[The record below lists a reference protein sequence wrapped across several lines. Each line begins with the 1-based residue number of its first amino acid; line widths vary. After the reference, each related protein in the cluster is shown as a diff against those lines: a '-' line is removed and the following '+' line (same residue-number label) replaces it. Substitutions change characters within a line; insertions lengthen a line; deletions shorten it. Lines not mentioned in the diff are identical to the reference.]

1 MNQHIF
7 REYDIRGIVD
17 KDLTTETVKTLA
29 RAVGTYFRRFEVKRV
44 SLGFDA
50 RESSPRFRDLFI
62 EGLNSSGLDV
72 LDIGMIPTPLLYFS
86 LFTENVDAG
95 IMITGSHNPSEF
107 NGFKL
112 CLGKSSIYGEQIQTI
127 KDIGL
132 RGEFVEGAGIVEN
145 KDITPDYLKF
155 VTENIKPGNRKL
167 KVVVDAGN
175 GIGGIVGVPLYKQ
188 LGFEVIELFIEPDSC
203 FPNHHPDPTEAKNML
218 DAVEAVLANNAD
230 LAIAFDG
237 DGDRIGVVDEKGKII
252 WGDEL
257 MTIFARSILKEKPNS
272 TFIAEV
278 KCSQRLFDDIEK
290 HGGNA
295 IMSKVGHSL
304 IKAKMKETDAVLAG
318 EMSGHIFFADRFF
331 GFDDAIYSGAR
342 LLEIL
347 SNSENN
353 LSEFLSDL
361 PKVVNTPEIR
371 FDCPDEYKF
380 EIVKKITSEF
390 KKSSKVIDID
400 GARII
405 FENGWALVRASNT
418 QPALVTRFEAV
429 NAMELEKIQT
439 LVEAKVEHL
448 LKEF

>member
-1 MNQHIF
+1 
-7 REYDIRGIVD
+7 
-17 KDLTTETVKTLA
+17 
-29 RAVGTYFRRFEVKRV
+29 
-44 SLGFDA
+44 
-50 RESSPRFRDLFI
+50 
-62 EGLNSSGLDV
+62 
-72 LDIGMIPTPLLYFS
+72 
-86 LFTENVDAG
+86 
-95 IMITGSHNPSEF
+95 
-107 NGFKL
+107 
-112 CLGKSSIYGEQIQTI
+112 
-127 KDIGL
+127 
-132 RGEFVEGAGIVEN
+132 
-145 KDITPDYLKF
+145 
-155 VTENIKPGNRKL
+155 
-167 KVVVDAGN
+167 
-175 GIGGIVGVPLYKQ
+175 
-188 LGFEVIELFIEPDSC
+188 
-203 FPNHHPDPTEAKNML
+203 
-218 DAVEAVLANNAD
+218 
-230 LAIAFDG
+230 
-237 DGDRIGVVDEKGKII
+237 
-252 WGDEL
+252 
-257 MTIFARSILKEKPNS
+257 
-272 TFIAEV
+272 
-278 KCSQRLFDDIEK
+278 
-290 HGGNA
+290 
-295 IMSKVGHSL
+295 
-304 IKAKMKETDAVLAG
+304 VLAG